1 MLYGSP
7 EAKYSDDFKDLINM
21 IYELQSL
28 LKLHTDLRRQ
38 FEVSP
43 SQSYIQCCAE
53 YSFIIVS
60 GELRRALTLM
70 MRKVK
75 SLDMNLHLSPE
86 EQTRLK
92 ELSSFMTTVLS
103 GEKFDALSR
112 SLTLNEDTWDENPE
126 FY

>member
-1 MLYGSP
+1 MFDGSP
-7 EAKYSDDFKDLINM
+7 EAKYSYDLKDLTKM

-60 GELRRALTLM
+60 GELRRALTQM
-70 MRKVK
+70 MERVR
-75 SLDMNLHLSPE
+75 SLDMGLYLSPE
-86 EQTRLK
+86 EQNRLK